1 LQVITNVFKEKP
13 MSKKKQILIIE
24 DDRDILQVLETV
36 LTYNEFEVSGINRT
50 DDIYETIKKYKPDL
64 VLTDYL
70 LSGLNGG
77 KICQLIKSN
86 KDTCHIPVML
96 ISAYPALATSFG
108 NFGFD
113 AFINKP
119 FDINDLVAK
128 IKQLLGKKS
137 KASSVSE

>member
-1 LQVITNVFKEKP
+1 
-13 MSKKKQILIIE
+13 MSAKKNILIIE
-24 DDRDILQVLETV
+24 DDGDILQVLETV
-36 LTYNEFEVSGINRT
+36 LTYNDFSVHGINRT
-50 DDIYETIKKYKPDL
+50 DDIFETINKYKPDL

-86 KDTCHIPVML
+86 KDTCHLPVML

-119 FDINDLVAK
+119 FNINDLVDK
-128 IKQLLGKKS
+128 IKELLNKAPK
-137 KASSVSE
+137 KASQKVS

>member
-1 LQVITNVFKEKP
+1 ML
-13 MSKKKQILIIE
+13 KKKQILIIE

-50 DDIYETIKKYKPDL
+50 DDIYETIKKYNPDL

-86 KDTCHIPVML
+86 IDTCHIPVML

-137 KASSVSE
+137 RPSSISQ

>member
-1 LQVITNVFKEKP
+1 MP
-13 MSKKKQILIIE
+13 AKKNILIIE
-24 DDRDILQVLETV
+24 DDGDILQVLETV
-36 LTYNEFEVSGINRT
+36 LTYNDFTVQGINRT
-50 DDIYETIKKYKPDL
+50 DDIFETIKKYNPDL

-86 KDTCHIPVML
+86 KDTCHLPVML

-119 FDINDLVAK
+119 FNINDLVDK
-128 IKQLLGKKS
+128 IKELISRTQKTPE
-137 KASSVSE
+137 KAS

>member
-1 LQVITNVFKEKP
+1 MP
-13 MSKKKQILIIE
+13 PKKNILIIE
-24 DDRDILQVLETV
+24 DDGDILQVLETV
-36 LTYNEFEVSGINRT
+36 LTYNDFSVQGINRT
-50 DDIYETIKKYKPDL
+50 DDIFETIKKYKPDL

-86 KDTCHIPVML
+86 KDTCHLPVML

-119 FDINDLVAK
+119 FNINDLVDK
-128 IKQLLGKKS
+128 IKELLNKRPQKS
-137 KASSVSE
+137 TQPAD